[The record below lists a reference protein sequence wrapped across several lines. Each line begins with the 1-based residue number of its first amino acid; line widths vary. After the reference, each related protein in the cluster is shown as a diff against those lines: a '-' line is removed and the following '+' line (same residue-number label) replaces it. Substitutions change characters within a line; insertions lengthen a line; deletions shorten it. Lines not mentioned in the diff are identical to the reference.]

1 MTLLRNRLPA
11 FPGIVWMVLAG
22 TLLTRTS
29 FFLVWPFL
37 SIILLRRFHIA
48 TSEVGLILGLAAL
61 VSSTS
66 AFYLGNLSDR
76 FGRRDVILGGCAVAI
91 VACVIFATA
100 DQVTLYA
107 LGAALAGFSRAA
119 IDAPSSGLI
128 AESVSEAR
136 NRELAF
142 HSRYFLANVGASIGP
157 LVGFTLGLATQQMT
171 FLITAFAYAI
181 YAVIILRGFRDL
193 PHQRAGHG
201 RPELRF
207 VAALQALKAD
217 HRFLLVIISTF
228 LTYAAYA
235 QVESTLVQY
244 LNLGGRN
251 NGVAIA
257 TGVIAT
263 NGITI
268 ILFQFPLLR
277 LLRNYGLHIR
287 IQAGLLLFVSGFL
300 IYSVLPPAGYAAWII
315 ATFVL
320 SLGEAILFPT
330 LNLQADLLAPAHLRG
345 SYFGALSLAGL
356 GFAVG
361 PFAGGVLLQYFGGSR
376 TFVATAT
383 VTVAGG
389 LCYWWSNRLKAPDAI
404 IRVHQLTSG
413 FTIRFGM

>member
-1 MTLLRNRLPA
+1 MTLFRNRLPD

-37 SIILLRRFHIA
+37 SIILLRRFHIP

-76 FGRRDVILGGCAVAI
+76 FGRRDVILAGCAVAI
-91 VACVIFATA
+91 VGCVVFATA
-100 DQVTLYA
+100 EHVALYA
-107 LGAALAGFSRAA
+107 LGAVLAGFSRAA

-128 AESVSEAR
+128 AESVPDAR
-136 NRELAF
+136 KRELAF

-157 LVGFTLGLATQQMT
+157 LLGFTLGLATQQMT
-171 FLITAFAYAI
+171 FLITAGAYVVYSA
-181 YAVIILRGFRDL
+181 IILRGFRNI
-193 PHQRAGHG
+193 PHKHVTRG
-201 RPELRF
+201 RPDLRF
-207 VAALQALKAD
+207 VATVQTLKSD
-217 HRFLLVIISTF
+217 HRFLLVIVATF

-257 TGVIAT
+257 TGVIVT

-277 LLRNYGLHIR
+277 LLRNYALHIR
-287 IQAGLLLFVSGFL
+287 IRAGLALLFAGFL
-300 IYSVLPPAGYAAWII
+300 LYAVLPPAGYAAWMI
-315 ATFVL
+315 ATFIL

-330 LNLQADLLAPAHLRG
+330 LNLQADVLAPAHLRG

-356 GFAVG
+356 GFAAG
-361 PFAGGVLLQYFGGSR
+361 PFAGGVLLQYLGGPR
-376 TFVATAT
+376 TFVMTAV
-383 VTVAGG
+383 VTVVGG
-389 LCYWWSNRLKAPDAI
+389 VCYWRSNRMAAPALSSVYVNSPAD
-404 IRVHQLTSG
+404 
-413 FTIRFGM
+413 